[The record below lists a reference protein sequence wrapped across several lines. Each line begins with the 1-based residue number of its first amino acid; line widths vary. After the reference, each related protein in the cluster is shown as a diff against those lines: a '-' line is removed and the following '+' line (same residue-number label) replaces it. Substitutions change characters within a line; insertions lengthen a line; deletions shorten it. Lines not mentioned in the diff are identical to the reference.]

1 MNPKLTDLER
11 GVYQEIGGNS
21 FLDYVDEDASRL
33 REIAAELKHII
44 DRTKKKHDDKFVKE
58 LDPLKRVG

>member
-21 FLDYVDEDASRL
+21 LLDYVDEDASRL

-44 DRTKKKHDDKFVKE
+44 DRTKKRHDDKFVKE